1 MLFDDPQMLYLGLDE
16 FQKKAYADNKIE
28 YSKQMGAR
36 YAKARKDSKL
46 DHCYYCNKSV
56 SSFCNS
62 HSVPQFCLKRIAS
75 DGKVYYANTLIDLP
89 FMRNDQG
96 VKEAGTFQI
105 ICRECDSKIFQQYED
120 PNAYQTIPSSRILAQ
135 IAMKNYLQMI
145 YKRLYE
151 SKLYSLLEKETNRK
165 DILDRNQKVIS
176 LDLDE
181 YNRSFTRA
189 RQGALGGHDDW
200 YYLCYYQKLDYM
212 VPLAFQGGIVL
223 VSDFEDNL
231 VNNIYNFNLTYHPR
245 EIHIAVFPLE
255 SESVVML
262 FTDTTTKCY
271 RKFYRQLSKL
281 SLSEQLA
288 AINYIIFSYSENV
301 YMSKRL
307 NEDVLKNQNL
317 INTSKKSSI
326 AIANHPFADA
336 LSSAIMEFS
345 LSKRNEIPNLL
356 SKEYAIS

>member
-1 MLFDDPQMLYLGLDE
+1 MLFDNPQMLYLGLDE
-16 FQKKAYADNKIE
+16 VQKKVYTDNKVE
-28 YSKQMGAR
+28 YSKQMSTR
-36 YAKARKDSKL
+36 YAQARKDSKL
-46 DHCYYCNKSV
+46 DHCYYCNKKV

-120 PNAYQTIPSSRILAQ
+120 PNAYQTAPTSQILAQ

-151 SKLYSLLEKETNRK
+151 SKLYSSLEKETDRK
-165 DILDRNQKVIS
+165 DILDRNQRIIS

-181 YNRSFTRA
+181 YTRSFTRA
-189 RQGALGGHDDW
+189 RQGTLRGHDDW
-200 YYLCYYQKLDYM
+200 YYLCYYQKLDYT
-212 VPLAFQGGIVL
+212 VPIAFQGGIVL
-223 VSDFEDNL
+223 VSDFENHL
-231 VNNIYNFNLTYHPR
+231 VNNIYNLNSSYHPR

-255 SESVVML
+255 CESVIML
-262 FTDTTTKCY
+262 FTDTATKCY
-271 RKFYRQLSKL
+271 RKFYRQLNKL
-281 SLSEQLA
+281 PLSEQLS

-301 YMSKRL
+301 YMSKQL
-307 NEDVLKNQNL
+307 SEDVLKNQNL
-317 INTSKKSSI
+317 IDTSRKSSI

-336 LSSAIMEFS
+336 LSSAIMEFD

-356 SKEYAIS
+356 SKEYAIN